1 MYNKIMLKIGIDLG
15 GTNIAAGVVDEHGRI
30 IAKQSTPTLA
40 SRDAG
45 EIIADMAR
53 LCEQVTHK
61 AGYTMNNIKSV
72 GIGIPGTVDNE
83 SGRVIYTC
91 NVPMENTPLR
101 QLLGEYINKPI
112 ALENDANAA
121 ALGEYIVNGNGA
133 KSFVFITLGT
143 GVGGGVILDGKVY
156 RGFNGAGG
164 ELGHMTLVSNGYQ
177 CGCGKRGCWESYASV
192 RALVR
197 QTKAEMEKSPE
208 SMMHKIAS
216 EYGKVSG
223 RTAFEAAKMGD
234 EAADR
239 VVKNYLCYVADGI
252 TSIVNIFQPEKVLIG
267 GGISHEGDYLLKPVR
282 EFVNKYDYNRYMP
295 RTKIEISTL
304 FNDAGI
310 IGAAML

>member
-1 MYNKIMLKIGIDLG
+1 MFKIGIDLG
-15 GTNIAAGVVDEHGRI
+15 GTNIAAGIVDKNGKI
-30 IAKQSTPTLA
+30 IEKLSTPTLA
-40 SRDAG
+40 ARDVS

-53 LCEQVTHK
+53 LCERVTRK
-61 AGYTMNNIKSV
+61 AGYTMDDIESV

-83 SGRVIYTC
+83 SGNVIYTC

-112 ALENDANAA
+112 TLENDANAA
-121 ALGEYIVNGNGA
+121 ALGEYIVSGNGA

-143 GVGGGVILDGKVY
+143 GVGGGVILDGKIY

-164 ELGHMTLVSNGYQ
+164 ELGHMTLVSNGYP

-197 QTKAEMEKSPE
+197 QTKEAMEKNPE
-208 SMMHKIAS
+208 SLMHKIAAD
-216 EYGKVSG
+216 YGKVSG
-223 RTAFEAAKMGD
+223 RTAFEAAKAGD
-234 EAADR
+234 EAAKT
-239 VVKNYLCYVADGI
+239 VVRNYLEFVADGI

-267 GGISHEGDYLLKPVR
+267 GGISREGDYLLKPVR
-282 EFVNKYDYNRYMP
+282 EFVYKYDYNRYMP
-295 RTKIEISTL
+295 KTEIEISTL

-310 IGAAML
+310 IGAALA